1 MQAARDSDELDELA
15 LSVLGQE
22 AVLVTLKSVRCTF
35 SLPLTYALQTKAE
48 AKSTW
53 ASYHMKAACLP
64 CRAMPEQRQN
74 TAYLC

>member
-53 ASYHMKAACLP
+53 LVI
-64 CRAMPEQRQN
+64 
-74 TAYLC
+74 T